1 MKNSE
6 LTVLMAVTNEESLE
20 ESVIS
25 YLSAEKAFKSVK
37 IIIADLAKTE
47 ESAAEIKRVMAEHP
61 DELSEVSFDNSVT
74 RAEFYSKGL
83 ENLKGGYVTF
93 TESTVM
99 LQVSALDFLSRLSK
113 ENHHKSL
120 EMSVR
125 ARNKMGKYTV
135 YTRFDGL
142 SEFCNLN
149 EAPHNASMAI
159 FSLFYTA
166 ESLKGIDFDLSLGE
180 EALKKFILDTFVA
193 NPEITYSNKAWVRS
207 YRALEN
213 DSVLFDGQYAKEY
226 YTESVRNFMIPYM
239 EKLMKEKGEV
249 PSFVQFSLV
258 KLIFAKFANNYYEN
272 NKSILSEE
280 EVYEFY
286 DAVCDALK
294 LIDNSVYT
302 AAAIRC
308 KYINRSLWMKILKDK
323 TLRAGEKYSVIL
335 DEEENILFSAENHQ
349 PAHISTLNSVALIVN
364 NINFENG
371 KLEFDAEFTGKDF
384 MESDEVELFVN
395 YDGKKVK
402 LEEYSIYPLLK
413 CFGLTYA
420 RKFNVHFFVPVTD
433 SLSAIDFTY
442 MVDGKEQPLKLQFAK
457 AFSRLRLRFG
467 KAYWKF
473 NAKKA
478 LECRNG
484 EYLRVFNCSGLK
496 RVFREIALMGSQ
508 LIHTKPF
515 SNSVRR
521 FILRSLYWITRPY
534 FRKKRI
540 WLTFDKLYKAGD
552 NGEYF
557 FRYANTVKD
566 DIETFYIIDKES
578 PDCKRLLEYDKKHI
592 LIHNSLKCKLY
603 ALNAE
608 AVAATHASVMQYCG
622 IPKYLVPNV
631 LDLFK
636 AKIICIQHGLT
647 VQQLG
652 QYQNRIYD
660 NTTLYCLASK
670 YEKKNLMHPI
680 YGFEESMLKINGL
693 ARYDGLKN
701 NDKKFI
707 LITPTWRRNI
717 VTLGIAYKVK
727 PYNEHFK
734 YTEYFRLYNT
744 LINDERLIECA
755 KKNGYGITYLLH
767 PAMSPQLEDFTQNG
781 FVEIVPAAGDMSYEK
796 ILTEASLMVTDYSGV
811 QFDFAYMRK
820 PIVYYHPD
828 TLPPHYESGGID
840 YPTQGFGPIITNH
853 DDVVAEICKYMENS
867 CKTEPEY
874 IDRANDFFAF
884 DDFNNAKRIYEEI
897 YNSLK

>member
-1 MKNSE
+1 MKSSK
-6 LTVLMAVTNEESLE
+6 LTVIMAVTNEESLE
-20 ESVIS
+20 ESIES
-25 YLSAEKAFKSVK
+25 YLSAKTAFSSVRIVLADLTDEEADKSV
-37 IIIADLAKTE
+37 IRNVIDANPETVTLAEYADA
-47 ESAAEIKRVMAEHP
+47 P
-61 DELSEVSFDNSVT
+61 D
-74 RAEFYSKGL
+74 RAEFYSDQ
-83 ENLKGGYVTF
+83 LKKVEDGYVCF
-93 TESTVM
+93 TESTVV
-99 LQVSALDFLSRLSK
+99 LQISALKFLKRLSK
-113 ENHHKSL
+113 KKSNTNIQL
-120 EMSVR
+120 SVR
-125 ARNKMGKYTV
+125 VRNKNMKYTV
-135 YTRFDGL
+135 YSKLDGL

-149 EAPHNASMAI
+149 EAPHNAAMA
-159 FSLFYTA
+159 LFAYFFKASCLKGLDFDRSATD
-166 ESLKGIDFDLSLGE
+166 ESLKKFLL
-180 EALKKFILDTFVA
+180 EALIQ
-193 NPEITYSNKAWVRS
+193 NPEITYSNKAWCRS
-207 YRALEN
+207 YRALES

-226 YTESVRNFMIPYM
+226 YTQSIREFMIPFM
-239 EKLMKEKGEV
+239 EKLIAENGSV
-249 PSFVQFSLV
+249 PTFVQWSLV
-258 KLIFAKFANNYYEN
+258 RLIFAKFANNYYEN
-272 NKSILSEE
+272 NKGILSEE

-294 LIDNSVYT
+294 LIDNTIYT
-302 AAAIRC
+302 GAAIRC

-323 TLRAGEKYSVIL
+323 TERAGEKHSIEL
-335 DEEENILFSAENHQ
+335 DEEGNILFAAQGKES
-349 PAHISTLNSVALIVN
+349 AHISTLHSVTLTIN
-364 NINFENG
+364 NINYENG
-371 KLEFDAEFTGKDF
+371 KLEFDGEFSGRDF
-384 MESDEVELFVN
+384 IAANDIELFVS

-402 LEEYSIYPLLK
+402 LPEYDIYPLLK
-413 CFGLTYA
+413 CFGLSYS
-420 RKFNVHFFVPVTD
+420 RKYNVHFFVPVTD
-433 SLSAIDFTY
+433 TLSNISFSY
-442 MVDGKEQPLKLQFAK
+442 IVDGKEEPLRLQFAK

-473 NAKKA
+473 NDDKA
-478 LECRNG
+478 LECKNG
-484 EYLRVFNCSGLK
+484 EYLRVFRCKGIK
-496 RVFREIALMGSQ
+496 RFMREIALMCSQ

-515 SNSVRR
+515 MNAVRR
-521 FILRSLYWITRPY
+521 TVLRSMYWITRPY
-534 FRKKRI
+534 FAKKRI
-540 WLTFDKLYKAGD
+540 WLTFDKLYKGGD

-557 FRYANTVKD
+557 FKYANTVD
-566 DIETFYIIDKES
+566 DDVQVYYIIDKES
-578 PDCKRLLEYDKKHI
+578 PDCKRLLEYDKKHV
-592 LIHNSLKCKLY
+592 LIHNSVKCMLY

-652 QYQNRIYD
+652 QYQNRLYD

-670 YEKKNLMHPI
+670 YEKQNLMHPI
-680 YGFEESMLKINGL
+680 YGYDENMLKINGL

-707 LITPTWRRNI
+707 LITPTWRRNV

-734 YTEYFRLYNT
+734 HTEYFRLYNT
-744 LINDERLIECA
+744 LINDKKLIDCA

-767 PAMSPQLEDFTQNG
+767 PAMSPQLEDFDQNG

-853 DDVVAEICKYMENS
+853 RAVVDEICKYMENS

-874 IDRANDFFAF
+874 IDRANDFFEF

>member
-1 MKNSE
+1 MSNLS
-6 LTVLMAVTNEESLE
+6 LTVIMAVTNEENLY
-20 ESVIS
+20 ESVSS
-25 YLSAEKAFKSVK
+25 YLACKKVFGKVK
-37 IIIADLAKTE
+37 VLMADLINDSESQAK
-47 ESAAEIKRVMAEHP
+47 IKEVLTIFPE
-61 DELSEVSFDNSVT
+61 EVSLLDENKLLSRPQIYQQGLGKT
-74 RAEFYSKGL
+74 AEGF
-83 ENLKGGYVTF
+83 VCF
-93 TESTVM
+93 TESAVTIS
-99 LQVSALDFLSRLSK
+99 QEAIAFIGKAIKSAPLCPAQIAVKTKNKNEKFIGYSK
-113 ENHHKSL
+113 L
-120 EMSVR
+120 
-125 ARNKMGKYTV
+125 
-135 YTRFDGL
+135 DGL
-142 SEFCNLN
+142 AEFCNLN
-149 EAPHNASMAI
+149 EVPYNAALAI
-159 FSLFYTA
+159 FGYFFNTKSL
-166 ESLKGIDFDLSLGE
+166 EGLRFDLTIGE
-180 EALKKFILDTFVA
+180 EALKKFILEA
-193 NPEITYSNKAWVRS
+193 LLKNPEISYSNKVWCLS
-207 YRALEN
+207 TRALEN
-213 DSVLFDGQYAKEY
+213 DSVLFDGQYDKAY
-226 YTESVRNFMIPYM
+226 YTDSIRNFMIPFM
-239 EKLMKEKGEV
+239 EKLMKEEGRV
-249 PSFVQFSLV
+249 SYIVQYALC

-272 NKSILSEE
+272 NKGVLSEE

-294 LIDNSVYT
+294 YIDNTVYT

-323 TLRAGEKYSVIL
+323 TQRAGEKHSIIL
-335 DEEENILFSAENHQ
+335 DEEENIKFAAESKEN
-349 PAHISTLNSVALIVN
+349 AHISTLSSVALIIN

-371 KLEFDAEFTGKDF
+371 KLEFDAEFTGRDFLDSKDI
-384 MESDEVELFVN
+384 ELFVY
-395 YDGKKVK
+395 YDGQKLK
-402 LEEYSIYPLLK
+402 LEEYAIYPLLK
-413 CFGLTYA
+413 CFGMTYSK
-420 RKFNVHFFVPVTD
+420 KFNVHFFIPVTD
-433 SLSAIDFTY
+433 TLEKINFTY
-442 MVDGKEQPLKLQFAK
+442 VIDSVEVPLTLQFAK
-457 AFSRLRLRFG
+457 AFSRLRLRFS

-473 NAKKA
+473 SSKKA
-478 LECRNG
+478 LECKKG
-484 EYLRVFNCSGLK
+484 LYLRVFNCSGVK
-496 RVFREIALMGSQ
+496 RFFREISLMADQ
-508 LIHTKPF
+508 FVHTKPF
-515 SNSVRR
+515 SNALRR
-521 FILRSLYWITRPY
+521 NILRSLYWLSRPM
-534 FRKKRI
+534 FMKRRI
-540 WLTFDKLYKAGD
+540 WLTFDKLYKGGD

-557 FRYANTVKD
+557 FKYANTVND
-566 DIETFYIIDKES
+566 DVEVYYIISKDS
-578 PDCKRLLEYDKKHI
+578 PDCKRLLEYDKKHV

-622 IPKYLVPNV
+622 IPKYLVPNF

-652 QYQNRIYD
+652 QYQNRLYD

-680 YGFEESMLKINGL
+680 YGYEESMLKLNGL

-734 YTEYFRLYNT
+734 HTEYFRLYNT
-744 LINDERLIECA
+744 LINDEKLINCA
-755 KKNGYGITYLLH
+755 KKCGYGITYLLH

-853 DDVVAEICKYMENS
+853 EAVVDEICKYMENA

-874 IDRANDFFAF
+874 IERANDFFEF

-897 YNSLK
+897 YKSL